1 MSKQAATDRM
11 MQVVRSAR
19 AEAQSAEREY
29 DSAASDIQYKASYS
43 INLFG
48 GDATSRVADIAR
60 DARRACDNLYAAY
73 QSLVRIVDEQC
84 RPLLDEDPALSAV
97 KEVRDLIKW
106 LNDES
111 EIENNFTASF
121 NSRDLGGVA
130 SARYVPSMDNKMIQ
144 RYWESK
150 YSMWP
155 GRAEQEARERE
166 EAAQR
171 RRVQEEARRRA
182 QEEERKQQE
191 AAMAE
196 YERLHREWEA
206 QKRSIED
213 QRRAAV
219 QQAAAAEKEKQLEAA
234 GRAYKD
240 KKAGLMAEMA
250 DCKAKKNA
258 AETILPT
265 LGFFAFG
272 EKSAN
277 KKTIQAMTIRIAQ
290 LEAELTAHESWYMN
304 EKRSIENRSQALRAK
319 LSREMERKY
328 PIPAEPRKPRASLTS
343 VSGNM
348 TAVQLANR
356 AVQQAILDWME
367 PGRLYTVPEIQE
379 GCPECADLTNQ
390 RVSALI
396 RQLLPEHL
404 ERIEDKR
411 KAYFRLVE

>member
-1 MSKQAATDRM
+1 MSNQTATDEIMRI
-11 MQVVRSAR
+11 VRNAR
-19 AEAQSAEREY
+19 SEASSAEREY
-29 DSAASDIQYKASYS
+29 DRAASDIQYKASRS

-60 DARRACDNLYAAY
+60 DSRLACDNLYAAY
-73 QSLVRIVDEQC
+73 QSLIRIVDEQC
-84 RPLLDEDPALSAV
+84 RPLLDQEPALSAV

-111 EIENNFTASF
+111 EIENNFSASF

-130 SARYVPSMDNKMIQ
+130 SARYIPSMDNKMIQ

-150 YSMWP
+150 YAMWP
-155 GRAEQEARERE
+155 GRAEQEAQERREADE
-166 EAAQR
+166 
-171 RRVQEEARRRA
+171 RRRA
-182 QEEERKQQE
+182 QEEARRQAQETERQRFE
-191 AAMAE
+191 AEMAE

-206 QKRSIED
+206 QKRAIED
-213 QRRAAV
+213 KRRTAV
-219 QQAAAAEKEKQLEAA
+219 RQTAEAERIKLLEAAEKI
-234 GRAYKD
+234 YMD
-240 KKAGLMAEMA
+240 KKAALMAEKA
-250 DCKAKKNA
+250 DCEAKKTA

-277 KKTIQAMTIRIAQ
+277 KKTIQAMTVRLAQ
-290 LEAELTAHESWYMN
+290 LEAELSAHTSWYMN
-304 EKRSIENRSQALRAK
+304 EKRDIENQMQTLSAK

-328 PIPAEPRKPRASLTS
+328 PIPAEPRKPRQGLNMGG
-343 VSGNM
+343 GNM

-356 AVQQAILDWME
+356 AVQQAILDWMI
-367 PGRLYTVPEIQE
+367 PGHLYTVPEIVE

-396 RQLLPEHL
+396 RQLIPEHL